1 MRWSSRPA
9 DPPNRSV
16 RVLRRCRGDQGGPG
30 SPEARKWA
38 ADRVTLRRR
47 SGEIPAQVW
56 TGVRAA
62 SSGSSLGSR
71 RSFCAALVRLWC
83 SGAAQARRRRTLLQR
98 SYGAGVARVWWRLW
112 GRG

>member
-1 MRWSSRPA
+1 MWWSSKPA

-30 SPEARKWA
+30 SPEARKRA

-62 SSGSSLGSR
+62 SSGSFLGSR
-71 RSFCAALVRLWC
+71 RSCGVTRGRL
-83 SGAAQARRRRTLLQR
+83 R
-98 SYGAGVARVWWRLW
+98 
-112 GRG
+112 